1 MLLSFRN
8 YESSSF
14 HKEAVMV
21 MVTLPST
28 TPDVGEL
35 LSKQHA
41 TEKQNNRHC
50 LFEIIQCIRFLCRQ
64 GLALRGDD
72 DDQDGNLKQLI
83 HMKAYSDTMLKNWLV
98 KKDNVYTSPEIQ
110 NEIIQTMSLQVLRE
124 IIAELQSSPF
134 LTIMIDETTDSSN
147 MEQVT
152 LVIRHV
158 TEELQVH
165 EEFLGFYAVDSTDAT
180 TLVSV
185 VKDAMVQMNLPISKL
200 RGQCYDGASVMS
212 GIRSGVA
219 KQIAD
224 IEPRAIF
231 THCYDHTL
239 NLAVA
244 DTVKQSKVMRN
255 ALETTYEIIKLIK
268 YYPKREAILK
278 KIKTNL
284 LDAPTVGIR
293 TLCPTR

>member
-1 MLLSFRN
+1 
-8 YESSSF
+8 
-14 HKEAVMV
+14 
-21 MVTLPST
+21 
-28 TPDVGEL
+28 
-35 LSKQHA
+35 
-41 TEKQNNRHC
+41 
-50 LFEIIQCIRFLCRQ
+50 
-64 GLALRGDD
+64 
-72 DDQDGNLKQLI
+72 
-83 HMKAYSDTMLKNWLV
+83 MKAYSVKNWLV

-124 IIAELQSSPF
+124 IMAELQSSPF
-134 LTIMIDETTDSSN
+134 LTIIIDETTDSSN

-165 EEFLGFYAVDSTDAT
+165 EEFLGLYAVDSTDAT

-185 VKDAMVQMNLPISKL
+185 VKDAIMVRMNLPMSKL

-231 THCYDHTL
+231 THCYGHAL

-268 YYPKREAILK
+268 YSPKREAILK

-293 TLCPTR
+293 TLCPTGWTARADALGSIIKSFAIDMGRVS

>member
-1 MLLSFRN
+1 M
-8 YESSSF
+8 
-14 HKEAVMV
+14 
-21 MVTLPST
+21 
-28 TPDVGEL
+28 
-35 LSKQHA
+35 
-41 TEKQNNRHC
+41 
-50 LFEIIQCIRFLCRQ
+50 
-64 GLALRGDD
+64 
-72 DDQDGNLKQLI
+72 
-83 HMKAYSDTMLKNWLV
+83 
-98 KKDNVYTSPEIQ
+98 
-110 NEIIQTMSLQVLRE
+110 LRE

-165 EEFLGFYAVDSTDAT
+165 EEFLGLYAVDSTDAT
-180 TLVSV
+180 SLVSV
-185 VKDAMVQMNLPISKL
+185 VKDAMVRMNLPMSKL
-200 RGQCYDGASVMS
+200 RGQCYDGASVRS

-231 THCYDHTL
+231 THCYGHAL

-268 YYPKREAILK
+268 YSP
-278 KIKTNL
+278 
-284 LDAPTVGIR
+284 
-293 TLCPTR
+293 

>member
-98 KKDNVYTSPEIQ
+98 KKDNVYTSPEIP

-165 EEFLGFYAVDSTDAT
+165 EEFFGFYAVDSTDAT

-185 VKDAMVQMNLPISKL
+185 VKDAMRVAQQGQQRLPLTNDAKCSELGWTCIPLVAESYGAWGSEAVQAFSRLASYLATRTNSPKSKVVCSL
-200 RGQCYDGASVMS
+200 YGR
-212 GIRSGVA
+212 
-219 KQIAD
+219 
-224 IEPRAIF
+224 
-231 THCYDHTL
+231 L
-239 NLAVA
+239 NLTLVRA
-244 DTVKQSKVMRN
+244 N
-255 ALETTYEIIKLIK
+255 A
-268 YYPKREAILK
+268 RA
-278 KIKTNL
+278 L
-284 LDAPTVGIR
+284 LLRCGCSLQEGDISSS
-293 TLCPTR
+293 